1 MTVPVSLLCILGLLI
16 LSAFFS
22 GSETAYSS
30 VNRLRLETAADR
42 RRAASCALK
51 ICDRFADALSA
62 ILIGNN
68 LVNLSA
74 SSVTALLALRLAGA
88 DAPASVQNLYSGV
101 AAVLLT
107 IVVLVFGESMPKI
120 VAKNRS
126 LSVSLLSAY
135 PVRAVM
141 TVLYPVTW
149 LTGLL
154 VKVFTYPFKGE
165 QPDEEE
171 QAEVAE
177 EELVT
182 LIETSEDRGVI
193 DEDVSELLQN
203 ALDFS
208 EISAQ
213 EVMTAR
219 VDISA
224 LDLDD
229 DPETIAA
236 LIDRSTFSRLPVFDR
251 DLDHI
256 LGILS
261 LNRYYRAL
269 LSGPEPDIRNLLIT
283 PCYVYKTMKLPAVL
297 DTLRLSHTHMAVVTD
312 DYGGTL
318 GILTME
324 DVLEQLVGEIWDET
338 DEVIEE
344 VVARS
349 SGEWEIDGD
358 VTIGEF
364 CELIG
369 RDEDSFETE
378 SVTVGGWTM
387 ERFGGFPE
395 PGDSFDFE
403 DLTVR
408 VLETGPHRVNKVL
421 VIRSDPGPEE

>member
-1 MTVPVSLLCILGLLI
+1 MTILSYAAAIVGLLI

-22 GSETAYSS
+22 GSEIAYSS
-30 VNRLRLETAADR
+30 VNRIRLETAADR
-42 RRAASCALK
+42 RRSAAWALAVH
-51 ICDRFADALSA
+51 DRYEDALST

-68 LVNLSA
+68 LVNLFASSAATMLALALVGPSA
-74 SSVTALLALRLAGA
+74 SLSRQDLYTTVVAILLA
-88 DAPASVQNLYSGV
+88 
-101 AAVLLT
+101 VL
-107 IVVLVFGESMPKI
+107 VLVFGESILMT
-120 VAKNRS
+120 
-126 LSVSLLSAY
+126 LLL
-135 PVRAVM
+135 PL
-141 TVLYPVTW
+141 TK

-154 VKVFTYPFKGE
+154 VRLLTLPFRGE
-165 QPDEEE
+165 QTDEEE

-182 LIETSEDRGVI
+182 LIETSEDSGVI

-213 EVMTAR
+213 EVMTPR

-224 LDLDD
+224 LDLGDD
-229 DPETIAA
+229 SEPLTDR
-236 LIDRSTFSRLPVFDR
+236 IDRETFSRLPVFEE

-256 LGILS
+256 LGILP

-269 LSGPEPDIRNLLIT
+269 LSEPAPDILRLLIT
-283 PCYVYKTMKLPAVL
+283 PAYVYKTTKLPAVL
-297 DTLRLSHTHMAVVTD
+297 ETLRVSHTHMAVVTD

-338 DEVIEE
+338 DEVVDE
-344 VVARS
+344 VVPHGDS
-349 SGEWEIDGD
+349 EWEIDGD
-358 VTIGEF
+358 LTIGEF

-369 RDEDSFETE
+369 RDEDLFETE

-387 ERFGGFPE
+387 ERFDGFPE
-395 PGDSFDFE
+395 PGDSFQFE

-421 VIRSDPGPEE
+421 VTRTVPKEE

>member
-1 MTVPVSLLCILGLLI
+1 MTILSYAAAIVGLLI

-22 GSETAYSS
+22 GSEIAYSS
-30 VNRLRLETAADR
+30 VNRIRLETSADR
-42 RRAASCALK
+42 RRSAAWALAVH
-51 ICDRFADALSA
+51 DRYEDALST

-68 LVNLSA
+68 LVNLFASSAATMLALALVGPSA
-74 SSVTALLALRLAGA
+74 SLSRQDLYTTVAAILLA
-88 DAPASVQNLYSGV
+88 
-101 AAVLLT
+101 VL
-107 IVVLVFGESMPKI
+107 VLVFGESIPKI
-120 VAKNRS
+120 AAKDRA
-126 LSVSLLSAY
+126 LTFSLLAAY
-135 PVRAVM
+135 PLRILM
-141 TVLYPVTW
+141 TLLLPLTK

-154 VKVFTYPFKGE
+154 VRLLTLPFRGE
-165 QPDEEE
+165 QTDEEE

-182 LIETSEDRGVI
+182 LIETSEDSGVI

-213 EVMTAR
+213 EVMTPR

-224 LDLDD
+224 LDLGDD
-229 DPETIAA
+229 SEPLTDR
-236 LIDRSTFSRLPVFDR
+236 IDRETFSRLPVFEE

-256 LGILS
+256 LGILP

-269 LSGPEPDIRNLLIT
+269 LSEPGPDILRLLIT
-283 PCYVYKTMKLPAVL
+283 PAYVYKTTQLPAVL
-297 DTLRLSHTHMAVVTD
+297 ETLRVSHTHMAVVTD

-338 DEVIEE
+338 DEVVDE
-344 VVARS
+344 VVPHGDS
-349 SGEWEIDGD
+349 EWEIDGD
-358 VTIGEF
+358 LTIGEF

-369 RDEDSFETE
+369 RDEDLFETE

-387 ERFGGFPE
+387 ERFDGFPE
-395 PGDSFDFE
+395 PGDSFQFE

-421 VIRSDPGPEE
+421 VTRTVPEEE

>member
-1 MTVPVSLLCILGLLI
+1 MTIFGYAAVIVGLLI

-22 GSETAYSS
+22 GSEIAYSS
-30 VNRLRLETAADR
+30 VNRIRLETAADR
-42 RRAASCALK
+42 RRAAAWALS
-51 ICDRFADALSA
+51 IHDRFEDALST

-68 LVNLSA
+68 LVNLFASSMAAMLALALAGPSA
-74 SSVTALLALRLAGA
+74 SVSRQDLSTTVAAILLA
-88 DAPASVQNLYSGV
+88 
-101 AAVLLT
+101 VL
-107 IVVLVFGESMPKI
+107 VLVFGESIPKI
-120 VAKNRS
+120 AAKDRALSFS
-126 LSVSLLSAY
+126 LFASYPLRILMTLLL
-135 PVRAVM
+135 PL
-141 TVLYPVTW
+141 TK

-154 VKVFTYPFKGE
+154 VRFLTYPFRGE

-177 EELVT
+177 EELVS
-182 LIETSEDRGVI
+182 LIETSEDSGVI

-213 EVMTAR
+213 EVMTPR

-224 LDLDD
+224 LDLGDD
-229 DPETIAA
+229 SESLSDR
-236 LIDRSTFSRLPVFDR
+236 IDRETFSRLPVFEE

-256 LGILS
+256 LGILP

-269 LSGPEPDIRNLLIT
+269 LGDPEPDIRRLLIT
-283 PCYVYKTMKLPAVL
+283 PCYVYKTTKLPAVL
-297 DTLRLSHTHMAVVTD
+297 DILRLSHTHMAVVTD

-338 DEVIEE
+338 DEVVDE
-344 VVARS
+344 VVPHGDS
-349 SGEWEIDGD
+349 EWEIDGD
-358 VTIGEF
+358 LTIGEF

-369 RDEDSFETE
+369 RDEDQFETE

-387 ERFGGFPE
+387 ERFNGFPE
-395 PGDSFDFE
+395 TGDCFRFE

-421 VIRSDPGPEE
+421 VTRMEPEKE

>member
-1 MTVPVSLLCILGLLI
+1 MTVLAYAGVIVGLLI

-22 GSETAYSS
+22 GSEIAYSS
-30 VNRLRLETAADR
+30 VNRLRLETAADKR
-42 RRAASCALK
+42 RSAAWALA
-51 ICDRFADALSA
+51 IHDRFGDALST

-68 LVNLSA
+68 LVNLFA
-74 SSVTALLALRLAGA
+74 SSVATMLALTLAGPSASVSRQDLYTTVAAILLA
-88 DAPASVQNLYSGV
+88 
-101 AAVLLT
+101 VL
-107 IVVLVFGESMPKI
+107 VLVFGESIPKI
-120 VAKNRS
+120 AAKDRALSFS
-126 LSVSLLSAY
+126 LFAAY
-135 PVRAVM
+135 PLRILM
-141 TVLYPVTW
+141 TLLLPLTKF
-149 LTGLL
+149 TGLL
-154 VKVFTYPFKGE
+154 VRFLTYSFRGE

-177 EELVT
+177 EELVS
-182 LIETSEDRGVI
+182 LIETSEDSGVI

-213 EVMTAR
+213 EVMTPR

-224 LDLDD
+224 LDLGDD
-229 DPETIAA
+229 SEPLADR
-236 LIDRSTFSRLPVFDR
+236 IDRETFSRLPVFDE

-256 LGILS
+256 LGILP

-269 LSGPEPDIRNLLIT
+269 LSDPEPDIHHLLIT
-283 PCYVYKTMKLPAVL
+283 PCYVYKTTKLPDVL

-338 DEVIEE
+338 DEVVDE
-344 VVARS
+344 VVPHGDS
-349 SGEWEIDGD
+349 EWEIDGD
-358 VTIGEF
+358 LTIGEF

-369 RDEDSFETE
+369 RDEDLFETE

-387 ERFGGFPE
+387 ERFNGFPE
-395 PGDSFDFE
+395 PGDCFQFE

-421 VIRSDPGPEE
+421 VTRTEIEKE

>member
-1 MTVPVSLLCILGLLI
+1 MSVPAYIGVIVGLLI

-22 GSETAYSS
+22 GSEIAYSTVS
-30 VNRLRLETAADR
+30 RLRLETAADR
-42 RRAASCALK
+42 RRSAAWALA
-51 ICDRFADALSA
+51 IHDRFEDALST

-68 LVNLSA
+68 LVNLFA
-74 SSVTALLALRLAGA
+74 SSVAAMLALALAG
-88 DAPASVQNLYSGV
+88 PSASLSRQDLYTTV
-101 AAVLLT
+101 AAVLLA
-107 IVVLVFGESMPKI
+107 VCVLVFGESVPKI
-120 VAKNRS
+120 AARDRA
-126 LSVSLLSAY
+126 LSCSLLAAY
-135 PVRAVM
+135 PLRVLM
-141 TVLYPVTW
+141 TLLLPLTK

-154 VKVFTYPFKGE
+154 VRVLTLPFRGE
-165 QPDEEE
+165 QTDEEE

-177 EELVT
+177 EELVS
-182 LIETSEDRGVI
+182 LIETSEDSGVI

-213 EVMTAR
+213 EVMTPR
-219 VDISA
+219 VDVSA

-229 DPETIAA
+229 DAEPLA
-236 LIDRSTFSRLPVFDR
+236 DRLDRETFSRLPVFDE

-269 LSGPEPDIRNLLIT
+269 LSEPEPDIRRLLIT
-283 PCYVYKTMKLPAVL
+283 PAYVYKTTKLPAVL
-297 DTLRLSHTHMAVVTD
+297 ETLRLSHTHMAVVTD

-338 DEVIEE
+338 DEVVDE
-344 VVARS
+344 VVPHGDR
-349 SGEWEIDGD
+349 EWEIDGD
-358 VTIGEF
+358 LTIGDF

-369 RDEDSFETE
+369 RDEDLFETE

-387 ERFGGFPE
+387 ERFDGFPE
-395 PGDSFDFE
+395 PGDSFRFE

-408 VLETGPHRVNKVL
+408 VLETGPHRVNRIL
-421 VIRSDPGPEE
+421 VTRADPEEE

>member
-1 MTVPVSLLCILGLLI
+1 MTIFGYATVIVGLLI

-22 GSETAYSS
+22 GSEIAYSS
-30 VNRLRLETAADR
+30 VNRIRLETAADR
-42 RRAASCALK
+42 RRAAAWALS
-51 ICDRFADALSA
+51 IHDRFEDALST

-68 LVNLSA
+68 LVNLFASSMATMLALALAGPSA
-74 SSVTALLALRLAGA
+74 SLSRQDLYTTVAAILLA
-88 DAPASVQNLYSGV
+88 
-101 AAVLLT
+101 VL
-107 IVVLVFGESMPKI
+107 VLVFGESIPKI
-120 VAKNRS
+120 AAKDRALSFS
-126 LSVSLLSAY
+126 LFAAY
-135 PVRAVM
+135 PLRILM
-141 TVLYPVTW
+141 TLLLPLTK

-154 VKVFTYPFKGE
+154 VRFLTYPFRGE

-177 EELVT
+177 EELVS
-182 LIETSEDRGVI
+182 LIETSEDSGVI

-213 EVMTAR
+213 EVMTPR

-224 LDLDD
+224 LDLGDD
-229 DPETIAA
+229 SEPLADR
-236 LIDRSTFSRLPVFDR
+236 IDRETFSRLPVFEE

-256 LGILS
+256 LGILP

-269 LSGPEPDIRNLLIT
+269 LSDPEPDILRLLIT
-283 PCYVYKTMKLPAVL
+283 PCYVYKTTKLPAVL
-297 DTLRLSHTHMAVVTD
+297 DNLRLSHTHMAVVTD

-338 DEVIEE
+338 DEVVDE
-344 VVARS
+344 VVPHGDS
-349 SGEWEIDGD
+349 EWEIDGD
-358 VTIGEF
+358 LTIGEF

-369 RDEDSFETE
+369 RDEDQFETE

-387 ERFGGFPE
+387 ERFDGFPE
-395 PGDSFDFE
+395 AGDCFRFE

-421 VIRSDPGPEE
+421 VTRTEAEKE